1 MNTEMKTTHKTTLWA
16 WLLLAVLCCASPKA
30 TARKARTFSRPN
42 LMEQAA
48 NKVDGVKY
56 ATINFMMQEMK
67 VEFERDADQQSVM
80 EQVRAVCK
88 KIEDDCEVY
97 I

>member
-1 MNTEMKTTHKTTLWA
+1 
-16 WLLLAVLCCASPKA
+16 
-30 TARKARTFSRPN
+30 
-42 LMEQAA
+42 
-48 NKVDGVKY
+48 
-56 ATINFMMQEMK
+56 MMQEMK

>member
-1 MNTEMKTTHKTTLWA
+1 MKKTYQIE
-16 WLLLAVLCCASPKA
+16 VDCANCA
-30 TARKARTFSRPN
+30 N

-48 NKVDGVKY
+48 NKVDGVKH
-56 ATINFMMQEMK
+56 AAINFMMQEMK

-80 EQVRAVCK
+80 ERVREACK
-88 KIEDDCEVY
+88 KIEDDCEIY

>member
-1 MNTEMKTTHKTTLWA
+1 
-16 WLLLAVLCCASPKA
+16 
-30 TARKARTFSRPN
+30 
-42 LMEQAA
+42 MEQAA